1 MNLLRR
7 LKTKNMKK
15 IYLRLIFIIVTFS
28 SSAQYDPEAELIL
41 EKMSLKYKSKTAFM
55 STFEQNL
62 INEMSVVNESISG
75 TVYVKGDKY
84 KLEIAGQIIF
94 NDGQDIWSYSKDI
107 MEVTVSTYDED
118 EQDISLTNIWD
129 LYKEGYKYGLN
140 LPDEQGNWTI
150 DLEPIERGVE
160 AFYKIRMV
168 ITNEYD
174 LKSFRIFEGSGNQYN
189 YTITKLIDRADLKD
203 DFFKFDLAQYPE
215 VEIIDFR

>member
-1 MNLLRR
+1 
-7 LKTKNMKK
+7 MKK
-15 IYLRLIFIIVTFS
+15 IYLGLIFVIVTFN
-28 SSAQYDPEAELIL
+28 SSAQFDPEAELIL
-41 EKMSLKYKSKTAFM
+41 EKMSAKYKSKPAFM

-62 INEMSVVNESISG
+62 INEMSVVNESISC

-94 NDGQDIWSYSKDI
+94 NDGQDLWSYSKEI
-107 MEVTVSTYDED
+107 MEVTVSTYDEE

-140 LPDEQGNWTI
+140 LPDEQGNWII

-189 YTITKLIDRADLKD
+189 YTITKLIDRADLRD
-203 DFFKFDLAQYPE
+203 DFFTFDLTQYPE

>member
-1 MNLLRR
+1 
-7 LKTKNMKK
+7 MKK
-15 IYLRLIFIIVTFS
+15 ICLKLIFVIVTFS
-28 SSAQYDPEAELIL
+28 SSAQFDPEAELIL
-41 EKMSLKYKSKTAFM
+41 ESMSTKYKSKSAFM

-62 INEMSVVNESISG
+62 INEMSIVNESISG
-75 TVYVKGDKY
+75 TIYVKGDKY
-84 KLEIAGQIIF
+84 KLEIAGQTIF
-94 NDGQDIWSYSKDI
+94 NDGQDLWSYSEEI
-107 MEVTVSTYDED
+107 MEVTVSTYDKE

-140 LPDEQGNWTI
+140 LPDKQGNWII

-174 LKSFRIFEGSGNQYN
+174 LKSFRIFEESGNQYN
-189 YTITKLIDRADLKD
+189 YTITKLIDRADLTD
-203 DFFKFDLAQYPE
+203 NFFTFDLAQYPE

>member
-1 MNLLRR
+1 
-7 LKTKNMKK
+7 MKK
-15 IYLRLIFIIVTFS
+15 ICLKLIFVIVTFS
-28 SSAQYDPEAELIL
+28 SSAQFDPEAELIL
-41 EKMSLKYKSKTAFM
+41 ESMSTKYKSKSAFM

-62 INEMSVVNESISG
+62 INEMSIVNESISG
-75 TVYVKGDKY
+75 TIYVKGDKY

-94 NDGQDIWSYSKDI
+94 NDGQDLWSYSEEI
-107 MEVTVSTYDED
+107 MEVTVSTYDKE

-140 LPDEQGNWTI
+140 LPDKQGNWII

-168 ITNEYD
+168 ITKEYD
-174 LKSFRIFEGSGNQYN
+174 LKSFRIFEESGNQYN
-189 YTITKLIDRADLKD
+189 YTINKLINRSDLTD
-203 DFFKFDLAQYPE
+203 DFFTFDLAQYPE

>member
-1 MNLLRR
+1 
-7 LKTKNMKK
+7 MKK
-15 IYLRLIFIIVTFS
+15 IYLRLIFVIVTFS
-28 SSAQYDPEAELIL
+28 SSAQFDPEAELIL
-41 EKMSLKYKSKTAFM
+41 EKMSTKYKSKPAFM

-94 NDGQDIWSYSKDI
+94 NDGRDLWSYSKDI
-107 MEVTVSTYDED
+107 MEVTVSTYDEE

-140 LPDEQGNWTI
+140 LPDEQGNWI
-150 DLEPIERGVE
+150 VDLEPIERGVE

-203 DFFKFDLAQYPE
+203 DFFTFDLAQYPE

>member
-1 MNLLRR
+1 MNLLKR

-94 NDGQDIWSYSKDI
+94 NDGQDLWSYSKDI

-150 DLEPIERGVE
+150 DLEPIERGIE

-203 DFFKFDLAQYPE
+203 DFFKFDPAQYPE

>member
-1 MNLLRR
+1 
-7 LKTKNMKK
+7 MKK

>member
-1 MNLLRR
+1 
-7 LKTKNMKK
+7 MKK
-15 IYLRLIFIIVTFS
+15 IYLGLIFVIVTFS
-28 SSAQYDPEAELIL
+28 SSAQFDPEAELIL
-41 EKMSLKYKSKTAFM
+41 EKMSAKYKSKPAFM

-94 NDGQDIWSYSKDI
+94 NDGQDLWSYSKEI
-107 MEVTVSTYDED
+107 MEVTVSTYDEE

-140 LPDEQGNWTI
+140 LPDEQGNWII
-150 DLEPIERGVE
+150 DLEPIERGAE

-174 LKSFRIFEGSGNQYN
+174 LKSFKIFERSGNQYN
-189 YTITKLIDRADLKD
+189 YSINKLIDRADLQD
-203 DFFKFDLAQYPE
+203 NFFTFDLLQYPE

>member
-150 DLEPIERGVE
+150 DLEPIERGLE

>member
-94 NDGQDIWSYSKDI
+94 NDGQDLWSYSKDI

-150 DLEPIERGVE
+150 DLEPIERGIE

-203 DFFKFDLAQYPE
+203 DFFKFDPAQYPE

>member
-1 MNLLRR
+1 MSSLSR
-7 LKTKNMKK
+7 LNTKNMKK
-15 IYLRLIFIIVTFS
+15 IYLKLIFIMVTFS
-28 SSAQYDPEAELIL
+28 SSAQFDPEAELIL
-41 EKMSLKYKSKTAFM
+41 ESMSTKYKSKSAFM

-62 INEMSVVNESISG
+62 INEMSIVNESISG
-75 TVYVKGDKY
+75 TIYVKGDKY
-84 KLEIAGQIIF
+84 KLEIAGQTIF
-94 NDGQDIWSYSKDI
+94 NDGQDLWSYSEEI
-107 MEVTVSTYDED
+107 MEVTVSTYDKE

-140 LPDEQGNWTI
+140 LPDKQGNWII

-174 LKSFRIFEGSGNQYN
+174 LKSFRIFEESGNQYN
-189 YTITKLIDRADLKD
+189 YNITKLINRSDLTD
-203 DFFKFDLAQYPE
+203 DFFTFDLAQYPE

>member
-1 MNLLRR
+1 
-7 LKTKNMKK
+7 MKK
-15 IYLRLIFIIVTFS
+15 IYLRLIFVIVTFS
-28 SSAQYDPEAELIL
+28 SSAQFDPEAELIL
-41 EKMSLKYKSKTAFM
+41 EKMSTKYKSKPAFM

-94 NDGQDIWSYSKDI
+94 NDGQDLWSFSKDI
-107 MEVTVSTYDED
+107 MEVTVSTYDEE

-140 LPDEQGNWTI
+140 LPDEQGNWI
-150 DLEPIERGVE
+150 VDLEPIERGVE

-203 DFFKFDLAQYPE
+203 DFFTFDLAQYPE

>member
-1 MNLLRR
+1 
-7 LKTKNMKK
+7 MKK
-15 IYLRLIFIIVTFS
+15 IYLGLIFFIVTFS
-28 SSAQYDPEAELIL
+28 SSAQFDPEAELIL
-41 EKMSLKYKSKTAFM
+41 EKMSTKYKSKPAFM

-94 NDGQDIWSYSKDI
+94 NDGQDLWSYSKDI
-107 MEVTVSTYDED
+107 MEVTVSTYDEE

-140 LPDEQGNWTI
+140 LPDEQGNWII

-168 ITNEYD
+168 ITKEYD

-189 YTITKLIDRADLKD
+189 YTITKLIDRADLRD
-203 DFFKFDLAQYPE
+203 DFFTFDLTQYPE

>member
-1 MNLLRR
+1 MNLLKR

-15 IYLRLIFIIVTFS
+15 IYLRLIFIIVTFN

-94 NDGQDIWSYSKDI
+94 NDGQDLWSYSKDI

-203 DFFKFDLAQYPE
+203 DFFKFDPAQYPE

>member
-1 MNLLRR
+1 
-7 LKTKNMKK
+7 MKK

-94 NDGQDIWSYSKDI
+94 NDGQDLWSYSKDI

-150 DLEPIERGVE
+150 DLEPIERGIE

-203 DFFKFDLAQYPE
+203 DFFKFDPAQYPE

>member
-1 MNLLRR
+1 
-7 LKTKNMKK
+7 MKK
-15 IYLRLIFIIVTFS
+15 IYLRLIFVIVTFS
-28 SSAQYDPEAELIL
+28 SSAQFDPEAELIL
-41 EKMSLKYKSKTAFM
+41 EKMSTKYKSKPAFM

-94 NDGQDIWSYSKDI
+94 NDGQDLWSYSKEI
-107 MEVTVSTYDED
+107 MEVTVSTYDEE

-140 LPDEQGNWTI
+140 LPDEQGNWII

-189 YTITKLIDRADLKD
+189 YTITKLIDRADLR
-203 DFFKFDLAQYPE
+203 DLSL
-215 VEIIDFR
+215 IHI

>member
-94 NDGQDIWSYSKDI
+94 NDGQDLWSYSKDI

-150 DLEPIERGVE
+150 DLEPIERGIE

-189 YTITKLIDRADLKD
+189 YTITKLIDRTDLKD

>member
-94 NDGQDIWSYSKDI
+94 NDGQDLWSYSKDI

-189 YTITKLIDRADLKD
+189 YTITKLIDRTDLKD

>member
-1 MNLLRR
+1 MNLLKR

-94 NDGQDIWSYSKDI
+94 NDGQDLWSYSKDI

-203 DFFKFDLAQYPE
+203 DFFKFDPAQYPE

>member
-1 MNLLRR
+1 
-7 LKTKNMKK
+7 MKK
-15 IYLRLIFIIVTFS
+15 IYLRLIFAIVTFS
-28 SSAQYDPEAELIL
+28 SSAQFDPEAELIL
-41 EKMSLKYKSKTAFM
+41 EKMSTKYKSKPAFM

-75 TVYVKGDKY
+75 TIYVKGDKY

-94 NDGQDIWSYSKDI
+94 NDGQDLWSYSKDI
-107 MEVTVSTYDED
+107 MEVTVSTYDEE

-140 LPDEQGNWTI
+140 LPDEQGNWII

-189 YTITKLIDRADLKD
+189 YTITKLIDRADLRD
-203 DFFKFDLAQYPE
+203 DFFTFDLTQYPE

>member
-1 MNLLRR
+1 MCIRDR
-7 LKTKNMKK
+7 
-15 IYLRLIFIIVTFS
+15 
-28 SSAQYDPEAELIL
+28 
-41 EKMSLKYKSKTAFM
+41 
-55 STFEQNL
+55 
-62 INEMSVVNESISG
+62 
-75 TVYVKGDKY
+75 Y

-94 NDGQDIWSYSKDI
+94 NDGQDLWSYSKEI
-107 MEVTVSTYDED
+107 MEVTVSTYDEE

-140 LPDEQGNWTI
+140 LPDKQGNWII

-189 YTITKLIDRADLKD
+189 YTITKLIDRADLRD
-203 DFFKFDLAQYPE
+203 DFFTFDLTQYPE

>member
-1 MNLLRR
+1 
-7 LKTKNMKK
+7 MKK
-15 IYLRLIFIIVTFS
+15 IYLRLIFVIITFS
-28 SSAQYDPEAELIL
+28 SSAQFDPEAELIL
-41 EKMSLKYKSKTAFM
+41 EKMSTKYKSKPAFM

-94 NDGQDIWSYSKDI
+94 NDGRDLWSYSKDI
-107 MEVTVSTYDED
+107 MEVTVSTYDEE

-140 LPDEQGNWTI
+140 LPDEQGNWI
-150 DLEPIERGVE
+150 VDLEPIERGVE

-203 DFFKFDLAQYPE
+203 DFFTFDLAQYPE

>member
-1 MNLLRR
+1 MELSRGLN
-7 LKTKNMKK
+7 TKDMKK
-15 IYLRLIFIIVTFS
+15 IYLKLIFIIWTFS
-28 SSAQYDPEAELIL
+28 SSAQFDPEAESIL
-41 EKMSLKYKSKTAFM
+41 EQMSAKYKSKPAFM

-75 TVYVKGDKY
+75 TIYVKGDKY

-94 NDGQDIWSYSKDI
+94 NDGQDLWSYNKEI
-107 MEVTVSTYDED
+107 MEVTVSTFDED
-118 EQDISLTNIWD
+118 EQDISLNNIWD

-140 LPDEQGNWTI
+140 LPDEQGNWII
-150 DLEPIERGVE
+150 DLEPIERGAE

-174 LKSFRIFEGSGNQYN
+174 LKSFKIFERSGNQFN
-189 YTITKLIDRADLKD
+189 YTINELIDRADLQD
-203 DFFKFDLAQYPE
+203 NFFTFDLLQYPE

>member
-1 MNLLRR
+1 
-7 LKTKNMKK
+7 MKK

-94 NDGQDIWSYSKDI
+94 NDGQDLWSYSKDI

>member
-1 MNLLRR
+1 
-7 LKTKNMKK
+7 MKK
-15 IYLRLIFIIVTFS
+15 IYLRLIFVIVTFS
-28 SSAQYDPEAELIL
+28 SSAQFDPEAELIL
-41 EKMSLKYKSKTAFM
+41 EKMSTKYKSKPAFM

-94 NDGQDIWSYSKDI
+94 NDGRDLWSYSKDI
-107 MEVTVSTYDED
+107 MEVTVSTYDEE

-140 LPDEQGNWTI
+140 LPDEHGNWI
-150 DLEPIERGVE
+150 VDLEPIERGVE

-203 DFFKFDLAQYPE
+203 DFFTFDLAQYPE